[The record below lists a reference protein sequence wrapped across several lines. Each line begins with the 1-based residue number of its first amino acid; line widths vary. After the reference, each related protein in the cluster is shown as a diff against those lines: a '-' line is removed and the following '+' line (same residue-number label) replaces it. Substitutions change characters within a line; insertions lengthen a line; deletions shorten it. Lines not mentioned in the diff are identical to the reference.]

1 MISETQTNPF
11 VINFA
16 RVAVFGLACVL
27 GSLAAWILAA
37 EAVRPTTIV
46 FATDAQS
53 AVLNYAQRDAAIT
66 AARVGLVR
74 GDLWSEAA
82 LVYGAMLWNQDKT
95 TPNAAVPPFEQT
107 LKLTERAVTYAPHD
121 SRVWLLLAANYF
133 RFDWLNERAA
143 ASLRMSYYTGSNLM
157 TVVPQR
163 LMLAVQSRALQDED
177 FQDLVRHDV
186 RIAVAN
192 KSELMSA
199 LVAAYNNAPLSGR
212 QFIEKTLREFDPSA
226 LALIRSAGE
235 HR

>member
-1 MISETQTNPF
+1 MMSETQTSPSA
-11 VINFA
+11 ITRT

-37 EAVRPTTIV
+37 EALRPTPIV

-53 AVLNYAQRDAAIT
+53 AVSNYAQRDAAIT

-82 LVYGAMLWNQDKT
+82 FAYGAMLWNQDKT
-95 TPNAAVPPFEQT
+95 TPNADVPSFDQT
-107 LKLTERAVTYAPHD
+107 QELTERAVTYAPHN
-121 SRVWLLLAANYF
+121 SWIWLLLAANYF

-163 LMLAVQSRALQDED
+163 LAMAIQSHALQDED
-177 FQDLVRHDV
+177 FQELVRHDIL
-186 RIAVAN
+186 IAVSN

-212 QFIEKTLREFDPSA
+212 QFIEKTLAEFDPSV
-226 LALIRSAGE
+226 LALVRSGGE